1 MFKTADCL
9 VWPSKTQFFFKGKYL
24 IMLTTF
30 YFTEQVKVQHLFP
43 NKLFSLQNVKNCDI
57 FRQKLLWGGTDH
69 VFMKKDGYKAG

>member
-1 MFKTADCL
+1 
-9 VWPSKTQFFFKGKYL
+9 
-24 IMLTTF
+24 MLTTF